1 VKPHENWAGNLQT
14 KEKAYEG
21 IWNKGSFKVDIL
33 FDIATHYNDVIV
45 STDILFYPITGII
58 VRT

>member
-1 VKPHENWAGNLQT
+1 MREFGT
-14 KEKAYEG
+14 KERRF
-21 IWNKGSFKVDIL
+21 KGSFKVDIL